1 MVYKTSLKQHFL
13 LKCLYKAMKMR
24 VKNISICVL
33 KVSILPLSTIFLLGF
48 GTDPKVW
55 YILFFILFCIIN
67 KNADTSI
74 IAIIDQDCFQ
84 RLIQKHIIINYTDQY
99 KLII

>member
-1 MVYKTSLKQHFL
+1 
-13 LKCLYKAMKMR
+13 MKVR

-33 KVSILPLSTIFLLGF
+33 KESILPLCTIFLLGF

-55 YILFFILFCIIN
+55 YILFLVLFCIII

-84 RLIQKHIIINYTDQY
+84 RLIQKHILINYADQD
-99 KLII
+99 KLIIRFEFPPPMKLTSAIWLKY